1 MRYATVLILLGAWA
15 TPAFAIEQIVVT
27 AQACRKIVEHV
38 PSKDVEYK
46 PGVDVHGKK
55 VAPADLSNS
64 YAKLVPDEITLNV
77 GADLAD
83 RLGRKRARDS
93 GLDPKSGARPT
104 LAYEGKVPLGKV
116 TLKGNRVFWNDEPL
130 LGDDE
135 ALLAASCRNV
145 LGQTE
150 VAK

>member
-1 MRYATVLILLGAWA
+1 MRLPLLLLVLAT
-15 TPAFAIEQIVVT
+15 TPAFAIEQVVVT

-38 PSKDVEYK
+38 PVKDVEFK
-46 PGVDVHGKK
+46 PGVDVHGNK
-55 VAPADLSNS
+55 VAPADLPNG
-64 YAKLVPDEITLNV
+64 YAKIIPEEITINI

-93 GLDPKSGARPT
+93 GLNPKSGGRPT

-116 TLKGNRVFWNDEPL
+116 TVKGNRVFWNDEPL
-130 LGDDE
+130 QADDE
-135 ALLAASCRNV
+135 AALAASCRNI
-145 LGQTE
+145 LGQAE

>member
-1 MRYATVLILLGAWA
+1 MRLPLLLILLTA
-15 TPAFAIEQIVVT
+15 TPAFAIEQVVVT
-27 AQACRKIVEHV
+27 AQACKKIVEHV

-55 VAPADLSNS
+55 VVPADLNNN
-64 YAKLVPDEITLNV
+64 YAKLIPDEITINI

-83 RLGRKRARDS
+83 RLGRKRAKDS
-93 GLDPKSGARPT
+93 GLPAKSGARPT

-116 TLKGNRVFWNDEPL
+116 TLKGNRLFWNDEPL
-130 LGDDE
+130 LADDE
-135 ALLAASCRNV
+135 AALAASCRNV